1 MKLEKNYNYA
11 FVFYDIQ
18 EKRVNKVFK
27 ICKKYLEHHQ
37 KSVFR
42 GEITPSKILKL
53 EKELKKVID
62 EKYDYVSFVLMINE
76 HNFFEHSIGEQQK
89 KSEDM
94 FI

>member
-1 MKLEKNYNYA
+1 MKLDKNYNYA

-42 GEITPSKILKL
+42 GKISPSQILKL

-62 EKYDYVSFVLMINE
+62 EKHDYVSFVLMVNE
-76 HNFFEHSIGEQQK
+76 YNFFEHSLGEHK
-89 KSEDM
+89 EDEL